1 MPGIYGMAAVTISLT
16 AILCFTTLNHL
27 TRSDRRYYGL
37 ILAGLPLSF
46 IVNRFVKTPAIASL
60 ATWTGTPLKL
70 SLDAPWWFIT
80 VIWLNAPIFE
90 EAIKVLPVALPASR
104 RVLKDASH
112 ALWAGLAL
120 GMGFG
125 LGEAAYLAYGIA
137 QSPAYNQLPWHM
149 FTGFATERLIVTFAH
164 GMMTAIAVLGLFYGK
179 KNVFLGYLAAAGLH
193 ALINLG
199 PVLLALKVI
208 PATVSTLMSYLV
220 ILGILVIFQNKER
233 TAKRISGI
241 NPKEIIYF
249 EQSQDQQKSY

>member
-1 MPGIYGMAAVTISLT
+1 MPGIFGMAALTISLT
-16 AILCFTTLNHL
+16 AILCVTILNHL

-70 SLDAPWWFIT
+70 SLDAPWWLIT

-90 EAIKVLPVALPASR
+90 EAIKLLPIALPTSR
-104 RVLKDASH
+104 HFLEDASH

-137 QSPAYNQLPWHM
+137 QNPVYHQLPWHL
-149 FTGFATERLIVTFAH
+149 FTGFASERLVVTFAH
-164 GMMTAIAVLGLFYGK
+164 GLMTSMAVIGFFSGK
-179 KNVFLGYLAAAGLH
+179 KNAFLGYLAAVGLH

-199 PVLLALKVI
+199 PILLALKII

-220 ILGILVIFQNKER
+220 ILGIFVIFQNKER

-241 NPKEIIYF
+241 GPKEIVYF
-249 EQSQDQQKSY
+249 E